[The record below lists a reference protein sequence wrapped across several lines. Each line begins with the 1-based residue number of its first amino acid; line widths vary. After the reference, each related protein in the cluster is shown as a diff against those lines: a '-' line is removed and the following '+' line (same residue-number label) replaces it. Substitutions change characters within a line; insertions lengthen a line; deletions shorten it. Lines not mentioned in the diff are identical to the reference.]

1 MVSFWSDEIVLKL
14 IVVVVVAQLCE
25 HTKKHSVI
33 HFKQVSFILWELDLT
48 VVI

>member
-14 IVVVVVAQLCE
+14 IVVVVAQLCE